1 MTGTRDRNPRLP
13 RRIGLGIVTIGA
25 VSLVPWIAYL
35 AVNLPTTYSADNWNV
50 AWAGFDV
57 LLLALLGTT
66 AVLGYRRHP
75 LVAVTAF
82 STGVL
87 LLCDAWLDVTTSSG
101 TDHTWAIVTALVV
114 ELPLAVFLLVS
125 SVRSLAELSASR
137 PATAIPHA
145 DKSAKGLGTAS
156 SRSLV

>member
-1 MTGTRDRNPRLP
+1 M
-13 RRIGLGIVTIGA
+13 RRIGLGVVTVGA

-35 AVNLPTTYSADNWNV
+35 ALTLPTTYSADNWNL

-66 AVLGYRRHP
+66 AVLGHRRHP

-82 STGVL
+82 ATGVL

-101 TDHTWAIVTALVV
+101 TDHSWAIVTALVA
-114 ELPLAVFLLVS
+114 ELPLSVFLLVS
-125 SVRSLAELSASR
+125 SVRSLAGSTASR
-137 PATAIPHA
+137 PAPIVAQPDT
-145 DKSAKGLGTAS
+145 SANGFGTAS